1 MQPRLTP
8 CENTPKIRRRDALRE
23 GVLFS
28 CLDEEGKQM
37 IQIVEKPIDSI
48 KPYENNP
55 RNNDDAVKFVAN
67 SIKEF
72 GFKNPIIIDKNN
84 VVVAGHTRLKAAKQ
98 LGMKK
103 VPCIMADDLTPE
115 QVKAFRLAD
124 NKTAELADWD
134 YELLDSE
141 MADITKLNMSDF
153 GFEEIDNN
161 VIGSLMDEGFSY
173 VGRDLDAFSITF
185 NFPIEHKEKMDE
197 YIKKVGK
204 DVIAANIIKMA
215 EEEQYD

>member
-1 MQPRLTP
+1 
-8 CENTPKIRRRDALRE
+8 
-23 GVLFS
+23 
-28 CLDEEGKQM
+28 
-37 IQIVEKPIDSI
+37 
-48 KPYENNP
+48 
-55 RNNDDAVKFVAN
+55 
-67 SIKEF
+67 
-72 GFKNPIIIDKNN
+72 
-84 VVVAGHTRLKAAKQ
+84 
-98 LGMKK
+98 
-103 VPCIMADDLTPE
+103 MADDLTPE

-141 MADITKLNMSDF
+141 LADITQLNMSDF

-161 VIGSLMDEGFSY
+161 VIGSLMDEGFSN

-215 EEEQYD
+215 EEEQDD

>member
-1 MQPRLTP
+1 MQPRFLP

-37 IQIVEKPIDSI
+37 IQIIAKPIDSI

-55 RNNDDAVKFVAN
+55 RNNEDAVKFVDN

-72 GFKNPIIIDKNN
+72 GFKNPIIIDKDN

-98 LGMKK
+98 LGMKE

-141 MADITKLNMSDF
+141 LADITQLNMSDF

-161 VIGSLMDEGFSY
+161 VIGSLMDEGFSD

-215 EEEQYD
+215 EEEQDD